1 MKKKVG
7 KKKLPWTRGE
17 LLFCVILLWAAALFQ
32 SYGLYQERKEEEK
45 TLETFQTL
53 QLDDLEGCVEI
64 TSPMEKNYEEEEG
77 KEVFLTGLIRELNF
91 AESPTFS
98 KMEKNGRK
106 EICYEKETEK
116 EKIQITYVTEQVNPK
131 DHFEGGTGE
140 TEEQRKNEYQYVHF
154 FYEKEEKLESL
165 LSYKTKIERLLK
177 MRNMVPTSNVNLKGS
192 RSGKMSRKEKEEV
205 TDQLFQMLQ
214 ATEVEAVREEDLYTV
229 YGYSPYMENVFYYGE
244 KKINLN
250 LAFSYDE
257 EERETL
263 FYLAMPYVQGDY

>member
-1 MKKKVG
+1 MKKRVR
-7 KKKLPWTRGE
+7 KKKIPWTRGE
-17 LLFCVILLWAAALFQ
+17 LLFCVILLWAAVFFQ

-53 QLDDLEGCVEI
+53 QLDDLKGCVEI

-98 KMEKNGRK
+98 KMEKNGRN

-116 EKIQITYVTEQVNPK
+116 EKIQITYVTEQVDPK
-131 DHFEGGTGE
+131 NYLNEEEGE
-140 TEEQRKNEYQYVHF
+140 TKKQSAKEYQYVHLL
-154 FYEKEEKLESL
+154 YEKEEELESL
-165 LSYKTKIERLLK
+165 LFYKTKIERLLK
-177 MRNMVPTSNVNLKGS
+177 MRNMVSTSNVNLKGS

-214 ATEVEAVREEDLYTV
+214 ATEVEAVREEELYTV

-257 EERETL
+257 EEKETL

>member
-7 KKKLPWTRGE
+7 KKKIPWTRGE
-17 LLFCVILLWAAALFQ
+17 LLFCVILLWTAAIFQ

-45 TLETFQTL
+45 TLETFQSL
-53 QLDDLEGCVEI
+53 QLADLEGCVEI
-64 TSPMEKNYEEEEG
+64 TSPIEKNYEEEEG
-77 KEVFLTGLIRELNF
+77 KELFLTSFIRELNLTG
-91 AESPTFS
+91 SPTFS

-106 EICYEKETEK
+106 EISYEKVTEK
-116 EKIQITYVTEQVNPK
+116 EKIKITYVTEQMDPK
-131 DHFEGGTGE
+131 NSSGE
-140 TEEQRKNEYQYVHF
+140 EVERTEDQAIREYQYVHV
-154 FYEKEEKLESL
+154 FYEKEEELESL
-165 LSYKTKIERLLK
+165 LSYKTKMERLLK
-177 MRNMVPTSNVNLKGS
+177 MRNMVPVSNVNLRGS

-214 ATEVEAVREEDLYTV
+214 ATEVEAVREEELYTV

-257 EERETL
+257 EEKKTL